1 MVTSAAYAS
10 VLRRSRNRFSRLI
23 VPAPAP
29 DRRNVRASLSGAS
42 VPLIARFRI
51 ASRLA
56 VATAALMFGLI
67 VLGSIVRTTGSG
79 LACPDWPLCH
89 GRLLPPL
96 EFNAIV
102 EWLHRFVALL
112 VSLMLFATTGWVLV
126 HPPLRTRLGGL
137 AALAIVLLGVQIL
150 LGALTVWKLLDPAIV
165 GGHLGVALLLFGT
178 MIGLAL
184 AAAAQAEPEPTF
196 VAPRPPGLLPLFSLT
211 AVVIYAQAVL
221 GGMVSSHH
229 ASLACPDWPACN
241 GDWFPPLRGLVGLQ
255 MTHRYGAYLLT
266 GLLGLVTFRARAA
279 SDAIVA
285 RAGSM
290 LLGLTI
296 GQIALG
302 VSNIAL
308 GIQVWLSALHLAN
321 AAGMLALSIAAT
333 FRLASSPARQPA
345 LTPVTVT

>member
-1 MVTSAAYAS
+1 VT
-10 VLRRSRNRFSRLI
+10 
-23 VPAPAP
+23 
-29 DRRNVRASLSGAS
+29 
-42 VPLIARFRI
+42 ARFRI

-56 VATAALMFGLI
+56 VATASLMFGLI

-102 EWLHRFVALL
+102 EWVHRLVALL
-112 VSLMLFATTGWVLV
+112 VSVLLVATTGWVFA
-126 HPPLRTRLGGL
+126 HPALRARLGGL
-137 AALAIVLLGVQIL
+137 AMLSLVLLGVQIL

-178 MIGLAL
+178 MIGMAL
-184 AAAAQAEPEPTF
+184 AAAAQAESEPTF
-196 VAPRPPGLLPLFSLT
+196 VATRPPGLLPLFSLT
-211 AVVIYAQAVL
+211 AAVIYAQAVL

-229 ASLACPDWPACN
+229 ASLACPDWPTCN
-241 GDWFPPLRGLVGLQ
+241 GEWFPAMRGLVGIQ
-255 MTHRYGAYLLT
+255 MAHRYGAYLLT
-266 GLLGLVTFRARAA
+266 ALLAVVTFRARTAA
-279 SDAIVA
+279 DPVVA

-333 FRLASSPARQPA
+333 FRLASSPARQA
-345 LTPVTVT
+345 GLAPVTVT

>member
-1 MVTSAAYAS
+1 MLVFFVDLATAFRAS
-10 VLRRSRNRFSRLI
+10 SSPR
-23 VPAPAP
+23 AHG
-29 DRRNVRASLSGAS
+29 NVRAGPFGSPAPK
-42 VPLIARFRI
+42 VIARFRT
-51 ASRLA
+51 ASRLGG
-56 VATAALMFGLI
+56 ATARRKLGLI
-67 VLGSIVRTTGSG
+67 VRGAIVRTTGTG
-79 LACPDWPLCH
+79 LASPDWPLCH

-112 VSLMLFATTGWVLV
+112 VSLLLLATTGWVLV
-126 HPPLRTRLGGL
+126 HPPLRARLGGL
-137 AALAIVLLGVQIL
+137 AVLAIALLATQIL

-165 GGHLGVALLLFGT
+165 GGHLGVALLLFAT

-184 AAAAQAEPEPTF
+184 AAAAQAEPESSF
-196 VAPRPPGLLPLFSLT
+196 AVGRPAGLLPLFSLT
-211 AVVIYAQAVL
+211 APVIYAQAVL
-221 GGMVSSHH
+221 GGIVSSHH
-229 ASLACPDWPACN
+229 ASLACPDWPGCN
-241 GDWFPPLRGLVGLQ
+241 GEWFPPLKGLVGIQ
-255 MTHRYGAYLLT
+255 MAHRYGAYLLT
-266 GLLGLVTFRARAA
+266 ALLGIVTFRARTAA
-279 SDAIVA
+279 DPIVA

-333 FRLASSPARQPA
+333 FRLASSPAHEA
-345 LTPVTVT
+345 ELAPVTVT

>member
-1 MVTSAAYAS
+1 M
-10 VLRRSRNRFSRLI
+10 I
-23 VPAPAP
+23 V
-29 DRRNVRASLSGAS
+29 
-42 VPLIARFRI
+42 RFRV

-56 VATAALMFGLI
+56 VSTAVLMFGLI

-89 GRLLPPL
+89 GQLLPPM

-112 VSLMLFATTGWVLV
+112 VSLLLLTTTGWILV
-126 HPPLRTRLGGL
+126 QAPLRARLGGL
-137 AALAIVLLGVQIL
+137 AVLAIILLAAQIL

-165 GGHLGVALLLFGT
+165 GGHLGVALLLFAT
-178 MIGLAL
+178 MIALAL
-184 AAAAQAEPEPTF
+184 AAAAAAEPEVTF
-196 VAPRPPGLLPLFSLT
+196 AVPRPAGLLPLFSLT
-211 AVVIYAQAVL
+211 AAVVYAQAVL
-221 GGMVSSHH
+221 GGVVSSHH
-229 ASLACPDWPACN
+229 AGLACPDWPACN
-241 GDWFPPLRGLVGLQ
+241 GEWFPPLRGLVGLQ
-255 MTHRYGAYLLT
+255 MAHRYGAYVLTALLAV
-266 GLLGLVTFRARAA
+266 VTWRSRGA
-279 SDAIVA
+279 SDPVVS

-308 GIQVWLSALHLAN
+308 GIQVGLSALHLAN

-333 FRLASSPARQPA
+333 FRLASSPAPRAALRPA
-345 LTPVTVT
+345 VAS

>member
-1 MVTSAAYAS
+1 M
-10 VLRRSRNRFSRLI
+10 I
-23 VPAPAP
+23 V
-29 DRRNVRASLSGAS
+29 
-42 VPLIARFRI
+42 RFRV

-56 VATAALMFGLI
+56 VSTAVLMFGLI

-89 GRLLPPL
+89 GHLLPPM
-96 EFNAIV
+96 EFNAII

-112 VSLMLFATTGWVLV
+112 VSLLLLTTTGWILV
-126 HPPLRTRLGGL
+126 QAPLRARLGGL
-137 AALAIVLLGVQIL
+137 AVLAIFLLAAQIL

-165 GGHLGVALLLFGT
+165 GGHLGVALLLFAT
-178 MIGLAL
+178 MIALAL
-184 AAAAQAEPEPTF
+184 AAAAAAEPEATF
-196 VAPRPPGLLPLFSLT
+196 AVPRPAGLLPLFSLT
-211 AVVIYAQAVL
+211 AAVVYAQAVL
-221 GGMVSSHH
+221 GGVVSSHH
-229 ASLACPDWPACN
+229 AGLACPDWPACN

-255 MTHRYGAYLLT
+255 MAHRYGAYLLT
-266 GLLGLVTFRARAA
+266 ALLAIVTWRSRGA
-279 SDAIVA
+279 SDPVVS

-333 FRLASSPARQPA
+333 FRLASSPAPRAA
-345 LTPVTVT
+345 LTPAVAS

>member
-1 MVTSAAYAS
+1 V
-10 VLRRSRNRFSRLI
+10 I
-23 VPAPAP
+23 V
-29 DRRNVRASLSGAS
+29 
-42 VPLIARFRI
+42 RFRV

-56 VATAALMFGLI
+56 VSTAVLMFGLI

-89 GRLLPPL
+89 GQLLPPM

-112 VSLMLFATTGWVLV
+112 VSLLLLTTTGWILV
-126 HPPLRTRLGGL
+126 QAPLRARLGGL
-137 AALAIVLLGVQIL
+137 AVLAIILLAAQIL

-165 GGHLGVALLLFGT
+165 GGHLGVALLLFAT
-178 MIGLAL
+178 MIALAL
-184 AAAAQAEPEPTF
+184 AAAAAAEPEVTF
-196 VAPRPPGLLPLFSLT
+196 AVPRPAGLLPLFSLT
-211 AVVIYAQAVL
+211 AAVVYAQAVL
-221 GGMVSSHH
+221 GGVVSSHH
-229 ASLACPDWPACN
+229 AGLACPDWPACN
-241 GDWFPPLRGLVGLQ
+241 GEWFPPLRGLVGLQ
-255 MTHRYGAYLLT
+255 MAHRYGAYVLTALLAV
-266 GLLGLVTFRARAA
+266 VTWRSRGA
-279 SDAIVA
+279 SDPVVS

-308 GIQVWLSALHLAN
+308 GIQVGLSALHLAN

-333 FRLASSPARQPA
+333 FRLASSPAPRAALRPA
-345 LTPVTVT
+345 VAS